1 MASKAPNSMFKFK
14 SSPLDLR
21 FIAAQADG
29 HHSQP
34 RDESNFE
41 VLVFV
46 VVLFVQSSVF
56 IMKLVGSILAGAA
69 ALFATSAN
77 AEVYMKETFED
88 AEWES
93 RWTVGT
99 EWKPTSET
107 GEWKWM
113 TPQLQEDNK
122 AIQTGEDARFYSL
135 TAPLDAE
142 INNGKNWP
150 AVVLIIVLTTFTI
163 GKRP

>member
-1 MASKAPNSMFKFK
+1 
-14 SSPLDLR
+14 
-21 FIAAQADG
+21 
-29 HHSQP
+29 
-34 RDESNFE
+34 
-41 VLVFV
+41 
-46 VVLFVQSSVF
+46 
-56 IMKLVGSILAGAA
+56 MKLVGSILAAAA
-69 ALFATSAN
+69 ALFATTN

-99 EWKPTSET
+99 EWKPKSQT

-113 TPQLQEDNK
+113 TPKYHEDGK

-142 INNGKNWP
+142 VNNG
-150 AVVLIIVLTTFTI
+150 A
-163 GKRP
+163 